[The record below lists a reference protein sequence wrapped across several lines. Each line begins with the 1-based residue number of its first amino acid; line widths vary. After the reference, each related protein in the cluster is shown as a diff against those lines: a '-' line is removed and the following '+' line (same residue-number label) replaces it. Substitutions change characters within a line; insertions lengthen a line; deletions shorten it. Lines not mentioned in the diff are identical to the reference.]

1 MTLNDPFFTKFDGSP
16 DLGRV
21 PVRLVVNGRG
31 MLTQNQMAGVEH
43 AYHQFRSA
51 YRLSVADFHP
61 AVRQAAIMTDTD
73 SKRVTFKFGKGKLT
87 LLAQGA
93 TAGRSKVE
101 MPLAHDGKPI
111 DVTISVGAALL
122 VPGEKTRTVLQRAD
136 NALLVAKS
144 EGRNRVVVAEALAEQ
159 DDDGNGGVVGE

>member
-1 MTLNDPFFTKFDGSP
+1 MI
-16 DLGRV
+16 V
-21 PVRLVVNGRG
+21 
-31 MLTQNQMAGVEH
+31 
-43 AYHQFRSA
+43 
-51 YRLSVADFHP
+51 
-61 AVRQAAIMTDTD
+61 
-73 SKRVTFKFGKGKLT
+73 
-87 LLAQGA
+87 
-93 TAGRSKVE
+93 
-101 MPLAHDGKPI
+101 DGKPI